1 MMGQVL
7 SSTDVLCSHKG
18 FDIAYRRVLKQDADG
33 NNMMTDIEIAESAT
47 VKPIKE
53 IAAKIGLTE
62 DDISPYGKYIAKVP
76 LDKLDE
82 LKDKK
87 DGKLVM
93 VTAITPTPAGEG
105 KTVTTIGLIE
115 GLGRLGKN
123 VVGALREPSIGP
135 TFGIKGGAT
144 GGGYSQVYP
153 MWDIDLHFTGDIH
166 AVTAAHNL
174 LSAIIDNELVRD
186 NELNIDP
193 TRIVLKKAM
202 DINAREL
209 RNIVTGL
216 GRDRILGG
224 VPHEMGFLIT
234 SASEI
239 SAILALATDRDDLR
253 ARLER
258 MVVAYTYDN
267 KPVTVKDLKCVGAM
281 MVLLKDAINP
291 NLVQTIEGQPVFVH
305 GFPFANIAHGTNSI
319 LATKAA
325 LKLGDYVITEAG
337 FASDLG
343 GEKFMDIVCRQ
354 SGMRP
359 DCVVIVASIR
369 ALMTHGGGVL
379 DDESTLTLETL
390 KKGLCNLDKHIENMS
405 YYGVPIVV
413 SINHFAHD
421 SEEEMDLVRDH
432 CKEMGVR
439 VAFSDAFLK
448 GGEGAE
454 EISKAVLD
462 ALENEKTD
470 FKFLYD
476 LDMPIKKKIETV
488 ATKIYGAD
496 GVTYSAAADKAIA
509 GMEADGFGN
518 LPVCIAKTQASL
530 TDDSK
535 KKGAPKGWILNVR
548 EVQLSSGAG
557 FVVPVCG
564 TLTLMPGLPKVPA
577 AMRMDLLPDGR
588 IVGLK

>member
-1 MMGQVL
+1 
-7 SSTDVLCSHKG
+7 
-18 FDIAYRRVLKQDADG
+18 
-33 NNMMTDIEIAESAT
+33 MTDIEIAESAN

-53 IAAKIGLTE
+53 IAAKIGLSE

-76 LDKLDE
+76 LNALDK
-82 LKDKK
+82 LKDKE

-105 KTVTTIGLIE
+105 KTVTTIGLIQ

-281 MVLLKDAINP
+281 MVLLKDAVNP
-291 NLVQTIEGQPVFVH
+291 NLVQTLEGQPVFVH

-354 SGMRP
+354 SGMSP

-390 KKGLCNLDKHIENMS
+390 RKGLCNLDKHIENMTM
-405 YYGVPIVV
+405 YGVPIVV
-413 SINHFAHD
+413 SINHFASD

-432 CKEMGVR
+432 CKEKGVR
-439 VAFSDAFLK
+439 VAFSDAFIK

-454 EISKAVLD
+454 ELANTVLD
-462 ALENEKTD
+462 ALENDKKD
-470 FKFLYD
+470 FHYLYD
-476 LDMPIKKKIETV
+476 LDKSIKEKIETV

-496 GVTYSAAADKAIA
+496 GVTFSAAADKAIA
-509 GMEADGFGN
+509 GMEADGYGN

-535 KKGAPKGWILNVR
+535 KKGAPRGWILNVR
-548 EVQLSSGAG
+548 EVQLSAGAG

-577 AMRMDLLPDGR
+577 ALRMDLLPDGR

>member
-1 MMGQVL
+1 MQ
-7 SSTDVLCSHKG
+7 
-18 FDIAYRRVLKQDADG
+18 
-33 NNMMTDIEIAESAT
+33 TDIEIAESAK
-47 VKPIKE
+47 VKPITE
-53 IAAKIGLTE
+53 VAATIGLSA

-76 LDKLDE
+76 LSSLDKF
-82 LKDKK
+82 KDNK
-87 DGKLVM
+87 DGKLVV

-105 KTVTTIGLIE
+105 KTVTTIGLIQ
-115 GLGRLGKN
+115 GLGRLGKK

-174 LSAIIDNELVRD
+174 LSAIVDNELVRD
-186 NELNIDP
+186 NDLNIDP
-193 TRIVLKKAM
+193 TRVVLKKAM

-224 VPHEMGFLIT
+224 VPHEAGFLIT

-239 SAILALATDRDDLR
+239 SAILALATDRADLR

-291 NLVQTIEGQPVFVH
+291 NLVQTLEGEPVFVH

-319 LATKAA
+319 IATKAA

-354 SGMRP
+354 SGIRP

-390 KKGLCNLDKHIENMS
+390 KKGLCNLDKHIENMQS
-405 YYGVPIVV
+405 YGLPIVV

-421 SEEEMDLVRDH
+421 SQEEMDLVRDH
-432 CKEMGVR
+432 CRDLGVR
-439 VAFSDAFLK
+439 VAFSDAFIK
-448 GGEGAE
+448 GGEGAIE
-454 EISKAVLD
+454 LANTVIEALD
-462 ALENEKTD
+462 NDKPD
-470 FKFLYD
+470 FRFLYED
-476 LDMPIKKKIETV
+476 GASIKEKIEAV
-488 ATKIYGAD
+488 ATKIYGA
-496 GVTYSAAADKAIA
+496 GAVTYSAAADKAIA

-535 KKGAPKGWILNVR
+535 KKGAPRGWTLNVR

-557 FVVPVCG
+557 FIVPVCG

-577 AMRMDLLPDGR
+577 AMRMDLLDDGR

>member
-1 MMGQVL
+1 ML
-7 SSTDVLCSHKG
+7 
-18 FDIAYRRVLKQDADG
+18 
-33 NNMMTDIEIAESAT
+33 TDIEIAESAK
-47 VKPIKE
+47 VKPITE
-53 IAAKIGLTE
+53 VAASIGLTD
-62 DDISPYGKYIAKVP
+62 DDISPYGKYIAKIP
-76 LDKLDE
+76 LSKLDQY
-82 LKDKK
+82 KDKEE
-87 DGKLVM
+87 GKLVM

-105 KTVTTIGLIE
+105 KTVTTIGLIQ

-186 NELNIDP
+186 NVHNIDP
-193 TRIVLKKAM
+193 TRVVLKKAM

-224 VPHEMGFLIT
+224 VPHEHGFLIT

-239 SAILALATDRDDLR
+239 SAILALSKDRDDLR

-267 KPVTVKDLKCVGAM
+267 EPVTVGTLGCVGSM

-291 NLVQTIEGQPVFVH
+291 NLVQTLEGQPVLVH

-319 LATKAA
+319 IATKTA

-354 SGMRP
+354 SGIRP

-379 DDESTLTLETL
+379 DQPETLGLETL
-390 KKGLCNLDKHIENMS
+390 TKGLCNLDKHIENMS
-405 YYGVPIVV
+405 SYGVPIVV

-421 SEEEMDLVRDH
+421 TDEEIALIRKH
-432 CKEMGVR
+432 CEEIGVR
-439 VAFSDAFLK
+439 VAFSDAFIK
-448 GGEGAE
+448 GGEGAVE
-454 EISKAVLD
+454 LAETVID
-462 ALENEKTD
+462 ALENEKPD

-476 LDMPIKKKIETV
+476 LESPIKDKIKAV

-496 GVTYSAAADKAIA
+496 DVVYSAAADKAIA

-530 TDDSK
+530 SDDSK
-535 KKGAPKGWILNVR
+535 KKGAPKGWVLNVR
-548 EVQLSSGAG
+548 EVQLSAGAG

>member
-1 MMGQVL
+1 ML
-7 SSTDVLCSHKG
+7 
-18 FDIAYRRVLKQDADG
+18 
-33 NNMMTDIEIAESAT
+33 TDIEIAESAK
-47 VKPIKE
+47 VKPITE
-53 IAAKIGLTE
+53 VAASIGLTD
-62 DDISPYGKYIAKVP
+62 DDISPYGKYIAKIP
-76 LDKLDE
+76 LSKLDQY
-82 LKDKK
+82 KDKE

-105 KTVTTIGLIE
+105 KTVTTIGLIQ

-186 NELNIDP
+186 NVHNIDP
-193 TRIVLKKAM
+193 TRVVLKKAM

-224 VPHEMGFLIT
+224 VPHEHGFLIT

-239 SAILALATDRDDLR
+239 SAILALSKDRDDLR

-267 KPVTVKDLKCVGAM
+267 EPVTVGTLGCVGSM

-291 NLVQTIEGQPVFVH
+291 NLVQTLEGQPVLVH

-319 LATKAA
+319 IATKTA

-354 SGMRP
+354 SGIRP

-379 DDESTLTLETL
+379 DQPETLRLETL
-390 KKGLCNLDKHIENMS
+390 TKGLCNLDKHIENMS
-405 YYGVPIVV
+405 SYGVPIVV

-421 SEEEMDLVRDH
+421 TDEEIALIRKH
-432 CKEMGVR
+432 CEEIGVR
-439 VAFSDAFLK
+439 VAFSDAFIK
-448 GGEGAE
+448 GGEGAVE
-454 EISKAVLD
+454 LAETVID
-462 ALENEKTD
+462 ALENEKPD

-476 LDMPIKKKIETV
+476 LESPIKDKIKAV

-496 GVTYSAAADKAIA
+496 DVVYSAAADKAIA

-530 TDDSK
+530 SDDSK
-535 KKGAPKGWILNVR
+535 KKGAPKGWVLNVR
-548 EVQLSSGAG
+548 EVQLSAGAG

>member
-1 MMGQVL
+1 ML
-7 SSTDVLCSHKG
+7 
-18 FDIAYRRVLKQDADG
+18 
-33 NNMMTDIEIAESAT
+33 TDIEIAESAK
-47 VKPIKE
+47 VKPITE
-53 IAAKIGLTE
+53 VAASIGLTD
-62 DDISPYGKYIAKVP
+62 DDISPYGKYIAKIP
-76 LDKLDE
+76 LSKLDQY
-82 LKDKK
+82 KDKE

-105 KTVTTIGLIE
+105 KTVTTIGLIQ

-186 NELNIDP
+186 NVHNIDP
-193 TRIVLKKAM
+193 TRVVLKKAM

-224 VPHEMGFLIT
+224 VPHEHGFLIT

-239 SAILALATDRDDLR
+239 SAILALSKDRDDLR

-267 KPVTVKDLKCVGAM
+267 EPVTVGTLGCVGSM

-291 NLVQTIEGQPVFVH
+291 NLVQTLEGQPVLVH

-319 LATKAA
+319 IATKTA

-354 SGMRP
+354 SGIRP

-379 DDESTLTLETL
+379 DQPETLGLETL
-390 KKGLCNLDKHIENMS
+390 TKGLCNLDKHIENMS
-405 YYGVPIVV
+405 SYGVPIVV

-421 SEEEMDLVRDH
+421 TDEEIALIRKH
-432 CKEMGVR
+432 CEEIGVR
-439 VAFSDAFLK
+439 VAFSDAFIK
-448 GGEGAE
+448 GGEGAVE
-454 EISKAVLD
+454 LAETVID
-462 ALENEKTD
+462 ALENEKPD

-476 LDMPIKKKIETV
+476 LESPIKDKIKAV

-496 GVTYSAAADKAIA
+496 DVVYTAAADKAIA

-530 TDDSK
+530 SDDSK
-535 KKGAPKGWILNVR
+535 KKGAPKGWVLNVR
-548 EVQLSSGAG
+548 EVQLSAGAG

>member
-1 MMGQVL
+1 ML
-7 SSTDVLCSHKG
+7 
-18 FDIAYRRVLKQDADG
+18 
-33 NNMMTDIEIAESAT
+33 TDIEIAESAK
-47 VKPIKE
+47 VKPIAE
-53 IAAKIGLTE
+53 VAASIGLTD
-62 DDISPYGKYIAKVP
+62 DDISPYGKYIAKIP
-76 LDKLDE
+76 LSKLDQY
-82 LKDKK
+82 KDKE

-105 KTVTTIGLIE
+105 KTVTTIGLIQ

-186 NELNIDP
+186 NVHNIDP
-193 TRIVLKKAM
+193 TRVVLKKAM

-224 VPHEMGFLIT
+224 VPHEHGFLIT

-239 SAILALATDRDDLR
+239 SAILALSKDRDDLR

-267 KPVTVKDLKCVGAM
+267 EPVTVGTLGCVGSM

-291 NLVQTIEGQPVFVH
+291 NLVQTLEGQPVLVH

-319 LATKAA
+319 IATKTA

-379 DDESTLTLETL
+379 DQPETLGLETL
-390 KKGLCNLDKHIENMS
+390 TKGLCNLDKHIENMS
-405 YYGVPIVV
+405 SYGVPIVV

-421 SEEEMDLVRDH
+421 TDEEIALIRKH
-432 CKEMGVR
+432 CEEIGVR
-439 VAFSDAFLK
+439 VAFSDAFIK
-448 GGEGAE
+448 GGEGAVE
-454 EISKAVLD
+454 LAETVID
-462 ALENEKTD
+462 ALENEKPD

-476 LDMPIKKKIETV
+476 LESPIKDKIKAV

-496 GVTYSAAADKAIA
+496 DVVYSAAADKAIA

-530 TDDSK
+530 SDDSK
-535 KKGAPKGWILNVR
+535 KKGAPKGWVLNVR
-548 EVQLSSGAG
+548 EVQLSAGAG

>member
-1 MMGQVL
+1 MM
-7 SSTDVLCSHKG
+7 K
-18 FDIAYRRVLKQDADG
+18 
-33 NNMMTDIEIAESAT
+33 TDIEIAEEAK
-47 VKPIKE
+47 VLPIKE
-53 IAAKIGLTE
+53 IAAKIGLSE
-62 DDISPYGKYIAKVP
+62 DDIVPYGKYIAKVP
-76 LDKLDE
+76 LNSLDRY
-82 LKDKK
+82 KDKK
-87 DGKLVM
+87 DGKLIM

-105 KTVTTIGLIE
+105 KTVTSIGLVQ
-115 GLGRLGKN
+115 GLGHIGKN

-186 NELNIDP
+186 NEHNIDP
-193 TRIVLKKAM
+193 TRIVFKKAM
-202 DINAREL
+202 DINSREL

-224 VPHEMGFLIT
+224 IPHEQSFLMT
-234 SASEI
+234 SASEV

-253 ARLER
+253 RRLEN
-258 MVVAYTYDN
+258 MVVAYDTSS
-267 KPVTVKDLKCVGAM
+267 KPVTVKDLGCVGAM

-291 NLVQTIEGQPVFVH
+291 NLVQTLDGQPVFVH

-319 LATKAA
+319 IATKTA
-325 LKLGDYVITEAG
+325 LKLADYVVTEAG

-343 GEKFMDIVCRQ
+343 GEKFMDIVCRE

-359 DCVVIVASIR
+359 DCVVIVASIK
-369 ALMTHGGGVL
+369 ALMTHGGGIL
-379 DDESTLTLETL
+379 EDESTLTNETL
-390 KKGLCNLDKHIENMS
+390 RKGFCNLDKHIENMS

-413 SINHFAHD
+413 SINHFAFD
-421 SEEEMDLVRDH
+421 TEEQMNMVRDH
-432 CKEMGVR
+432 CKELGVR
-439 VAFSDAFLK
+439 VAFSDAFIK
-448 GGEGAE
+448 GGEGAVE
-454 EISKAVLD
+454 LANTVID
-462 ALENEKTD
+462 AIENDKKD
-470 FKFLYD
+470 FKFLYEYESG
-476 LDMPIKKKIETV
+476 IKEKIETV
-488 ATKIYGAD
+488 AKKIYGAD
-496 GVTYSAAADKAIA
+496 GVTYSAAAEKSIKTI
-509 GMEADGFGN
+509 EADGYAK

-535 KKGAPKGWILNVR
+535 KKGAPRGWILNVR
-548 EVQLSSGAG
+548 EVNLSAGAG
-557 FVVPVCG
+557 FIVPVCG